1 LRWKATAAARF
12 GLLRRSELTTRS
24 AAIAHHELGLGAI
37 VLRVPPDQLDVP
49 RHVVEREV
57 QKLVLDHVHRGS
69 HVDRGDVLGVVEQGQ
84 TTPANPD
91 RERAQ
96 ARPRHAA
103 QRRREAAVEPP
114 LLQQVNDELGY
125 CQFHDACPILVA
137 MVIDQFHDPVL
148 GTLVKIASD
157 RPRLASAVMSF
168 DVDPSES
175 ERLPDHAFAWP
186 EKRAYPVHS
195 REHAML
201 SRAYRDGVGGRV
213 PAHVDATIKEALD
226 VYGVDEA
233 VFAQTKVASAP
244 PVDDASD
251 YLLPDIRRLR
261 VTESGHV
268 KAAADRLIQQG
279 DRLSPGHRVLAGSR
293 LVEKAA
299 FFGVRVGDEVRRMA
313 GLVATSTPVLADW
326 LEARGQATSAEFRDG
341 YDKLASEVRRMP
353 DELSTAGSRPGSPPR
368 SRSWTS
374 CPASTASGAGGS
386 RIRTRRCSTRR
397 RSPVRG

>member
-1 LRWKATAAARF
+1 
-12 GLLRRSELTTRS
+12 
-24 AAIAHHELGLGAI
+24 
-37 VLRVPPDQLDVP
+37 
-49 RHVVEREV
+49 
-57 QKLVLDHVHRGS
+57 
-69 HVDRGDVLGVVEQGQ
+69 
-84 TTPANPD
+84 
-91 RERAQ
+91 
-96 ARPRHAA
+96 
-103 QRRREAAVEPP
+103 
-114 LLQQVNDELGY
+114 
-125 CQFHDACPILVA
+125 

-148 GTLVKIASD
+148 GTLAKIASD

-175 ERLPDHAFAWP
+175 ERLPDYAFAWP

-233 VFAQTKVASAP
+233 VFARTKVASAP
-244 PVDDASD
+244 PVDNASD

-261 VTESGHV
+261 VTEPGHV
-268 KAAADRLIQQG
+268 KAAADRLTQQG

-326 LEARGQATSAEFRDG
+326 LEARGQAASVEFRDS

-353 DELSTAGSRPGSPPR
+353 DELLDRGIQARIASAIEELDELSGLDRQWGRRLPDPHASVFNTTKVAGPGVTLAGRFIPMERMAAYP
-368 SRSWTS
+368 TS
-374 CPASTASGAGGS
+374 FYADALGPDIVREATDLGGRLDVERLAAVLGTLPVDMQRALVSCMGA
-386 RIRTRRCSTRR
+386 
-397 RSPVRG
+397 